1 MKRKPET
8 KCSRWIITTIVL
20 TLTVLWSFGGLW
32 LASADDPGAICVMR
46 IASDTNPIFN
56 VLVDQQHDFNFAV
69 STPARKVIKVPV
81 RCDML
86 ETLALGVAN
95 QGDSTT
101 KLTVK
106 LYTNAGGL
114 FCSKGPFDLAA
125 HGSQG
130 VIFSDCQF

>member
-1 MKRKPET
+1 MEKKRET
-8 KCSRWIITTIVL
+8 KYSRWIITTMVL
-20 TLTVLWSFGGLW
+20 SLAVLWSFGGPW
-32 LASADDPGAICVMR
+32 LARANDPGAICVMR

-56 VLVDQQHDFNFAV
+56 LLVDEQHDFNFAV

-86 ETLALGVAN
+86 DTLALGVAN

-101 KLTVK
+101 ILTVK

-114 FCSKGPFDLAA
+114 FCSKGPFGLAA

-130 VIFSDCQF
+130 VIFSDCQ